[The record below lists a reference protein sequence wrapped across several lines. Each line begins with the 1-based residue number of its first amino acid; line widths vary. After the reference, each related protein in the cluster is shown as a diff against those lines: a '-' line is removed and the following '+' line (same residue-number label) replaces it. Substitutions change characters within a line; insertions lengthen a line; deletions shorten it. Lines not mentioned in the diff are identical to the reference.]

1 MEELLNHSETL
12 NQDKIAAITKGLNPQ
27 QKQAVIQMGAPLL
40 ILAGAGSGKTKV
52 LTHRISYFAARGI
65 HSSNILAVT
74 FTNKAAKEMKERVH
88 KLVDENSIKHAWIG
102 TFHSVCAR
110 ILREDIDKVVIT
122 TPSGAQ
128 RTWTRSFTIF
138 DETDSVNTVKEAVK
152 ILDLDPKIYV
162 PKTIKY
168 RISEAK
174 NNRKTAR
181 DFHSNAF
188 DFREEKIA
196 AIFDKYEEL
205 MSRNNALDFDD
216 LLLFSVQLLQSNPD
230 IREYYHNRFKHV
242 LVDEYQDTNHAQ
254 YELIRLI
261 TEGCLIK
268 ERENLIKNANMINH
282 SFMNEF
288 KSMSRTLTVVGDVDQ
303 SIYSW
308 RGADFKIIIGF
319 QNDYPTAELIKLE
332 ANYRSTANILQ
343 VANVIIANNSERIE
357 KTLIATKN
365 TGEKIKVFEAQDE
378 LEEAQY
384 MAAEIQR
391 QVAEGERSLREFAI
405 LYRTNVQSRA
415 IEEALLRRNIP
426 YAIVGGF
433 RFYDRKEIKD
443 ILSYLKV
450 IYNPSDSQSLKR
462 IINEPRRGIGATSL
476 TKIEDYGN
484 QRSYSLYRML
494 MELDEIED
502 VNAGTKNKIK
512 SFVDLIE
519 ELRLAEKS
527 LGIGDLIDEIV
538 NKSGYLNMLKDSS
551 DAESESRIENIHEF
565 IGVATDF
572 QLNSEDNS
580 LSAFLAEISLL
591 SEQENTKQGGN
602 VVTLMTLHAAKGLE
616 FPVVFLAGMEEGVF
630 PHQRSLDAKDTTQ
643 LEEERRLMYVGVT
656 RAEERLYLTH
666 ARRRRVFGQS
676 EYSLPSRFLEEAPRE
691 LLMGYYGQS
700 SSNERVSSFK
710 TRQEFSHGIDD
721 TSHWA
726 GSGIRGNAEFY
737 DDSSY
742 NHERRLSYK
751 KEQMVRRP
759 VNDSFKI
766 EFKVGDRVKHAK
778 FGEGSITQVLGGG
791 EKVLYNV
798 DFGTVKKLL
807 DPKFAKL
814 IKVG

>member
-1 MEELLNHSETL
+1 MKELINHFETL
-12 NQDKIAAITKGLNPQ
+12 NQDKIAEITEGLNPQ
-27 QKQAVIQMGAPLL
+27 QKEAVIQIGAPLL
-40 ILAGAGSGKTKV
+40 VLAGAGSGKTKV
-52 LTHRISYFAARGI
+52 LTHRIAYFVAQEI

-74 FTNKAAKEMKERVH
+74 FTNKAAKEMKARIHRIVGE
-88 KLVDENSIKHAWIG
+88 EAIKHAWIG

-110 ILREDIDKVVIT
+110 ILREDIDKVAVT
-122 TPSGAQ
+122 TAAGLK

-138 DETDSVNTVKEAVK
+138 DETDTVNTVKEAIR
-152 ILDLDPKIYV
+152 ILDLDPKIYQ
-162 PKTIKY
+162 PKVIRY

-174 NNRKTAR
+174 NNKKFAR
-181 DFHSNAF
+181 DFHTNAF

-216 LLLFSVQLLQSNPD
+216 LLLFSVLLLQNNEQ
-230 IREYYHNRFKHV
+230 IREYYHNRFKHI

-261 TEGCLIK
+261 AEGCTSN
-268 ERENLIKNANMINH
+268 ERENLVKNANMINH
-282 SFMNEF
+282 SFMNDF
-288 KSMSRTLTVVGDVDQ
+288 KNKTRSLTVVGDVDQ

-319 QNDYPTAELIKLE
+319 KKDYPNAELIKLE
-332 ANYRSTANILQ
+332 SNYRSTANILG
-343 VANVIIANNSERIE
+343 VANSIITNNSERIE
-357 KTLIATKN
+357 KTLIATKM
-365 TGEKIKVFEAQDE
+365 TGDKITVFEAQDE

-384 MAAEIQR
+384 IAAEIQR
-391 QVAEGERSLREFAI
+391 QVAEGRKLKDFAT

-426 YAIVGGF
+426 YVIVGGF

-462 IINEPRRGIGATSL
+462 VVNEPRRGIGATSIS
-476 TKIEDYGN
+476 KIEEYGN
-484 QRSYSLYRML
+484 KHSYSLYRTFI
-494 MELDEIED
+494 EIEEIQD
-502 VNAGTKNKIK
+502 VNGPTKAKIK
-512 SFVDLIE
+512 NFIDLIE

-538 NKSGYLNMLKDSS
+538 RRTGYLEMLQTSS

-591 SEQENTKQGGN
+591 SEAENTKQGGN

-616 FPVVFLAGMEEGVF
+616 FGVVFLAGMEEGVF
-630 PHQRSLDAKDTTQ
+630 PHQRSLDGKDTSQ

-656 RAEERLYLTH
+656 RAEDKLYLTH

-676 EYSLPSRFLEEAPRE
+676 EFCIPSRFLEEAPRD
-691 LLMGYYGQS
+691 LLIGYYGQS
-700 SSNERVSSFK
+700 NSNERSSSFSK
-710 TRQEFSHGIDD
+710 KSEFNDGVDD
-721 TSHWA
+721 TSHWTPSIKGA
-726 GSGIRGNAEFY
+726 ASFY
-737 DDSSY
+737 DESRF
-742 NHERRLSYK
+742 NHERNASFKQKQIESRA
-751 KEQMVRRP
+751 
-759 VNDSFKI
+759 VNNSFKI
-766 EFKVGDRVKHAK
+766 EFKVGDSVKHAK
-778 FGEGSITQVLGGG
+778 FGEGKVLQLLGSG
-791 EKVLYNV
+791 EKVLYNI
-798 DFGTVKKLL
+798 DFNGMKKLL

-814 IKVG
+814 IKTN